1 MGRLRLRSCSRSYE
15 RRRSRSVSY
24 DSRSFF
30 LEEGYRVYVV
40 DLGIDLFKR
49 DFERVFEKF
58 GLFIEVWVV
67 RNFLCFVFIV
77 YKYREDV
84 EKVFREMDG
93 K

>member
-1 MGRLRLRSCSRSYE
+1 MGRLRLRSRSRSYE

-40 DLGIDLFKR
+40 DLGIDLFKW